1 MAFILSTLS
10 AIVSFYSL
18 LCLISIFMTWIPGVK
33 FTKVGRFI
41 SSLCDPYLNLFSRF
55 GWLRI
60 ANIDFSPIISIGIL
74 SLISSILG
82 RITATGRI
90 YFGGILA
97 SVLSMVLNVC
107 SSLLTIFALLILI
120 RWIVLIINHGQ
131 VSYNSGWYQIDLM
144 LQRFVYKIGNTFVKK
159 NLSYSTALLINWIT
173 LFIVIFLMQSI
184 FTILINLCFKIP
196 F

>member
-173 LFIVIFLMQSI
+173 LFVVIFLMQSI

>member
-1 MAFILSTLS
+1 MSFILSTLS
-10 AIVSFYSL
+10 AIVSLYSL
-18 LCLISIFMTWIPGVK
+18 LCLISIFMTWIPGIK

-90 YFGGILA
+90 YLGGILA
-97 SVLSMVLNVC
+97 SVLSMILSVC

-159 NLSYSTALLINWIT
+159 NLSYTTALLINWIA
-173 LFIVIFLMQSI
+173 LFVAIFLMQSI

>member
-97 SVLSMVLNVC
+97 SVLSMILSVC

-173 LFIVIFLMQSI
+173 LFVVIFLMQSI

>member
-1 MAFILSTLS
+1 MSFILSTLS
-10 AIVSFYSL
+10 AIVSLYSL
-18 LCLISIFMTWIPGVK
+18 LCLISIFMTWIPGIK

-90 YFGGILA
+90 YLGGILA
-97 SVLSMVLNVC
+97 SVLSMILSVC

-159 NLSYSTALLINWIT
+159 NLSYSTALLINWIA
-173 LFIVIFLMQSI
+173 LFVAIFLMQSI